1 MFSWLRLRHLRR
13 KAEKLERQEQRRWR
27 QRRAG
32 GGSITITA
40 SGPGT
45 VIAANTI
52 NGNLTIT
59 NSRIDIENTQGRHVD
74 EPRNG
79 EEST

>member
-13 KAEKLERQEQRRWR
+13 KAAKLDRQEQ
-27 QRRAG
+27 QRRVYRNGDA
-32 GGSITITA
+32 SVIITA

-59 NSRIDIENTQGRHVD
+59 NGEIHIDSEQDDH
-74 EPRNG
+74 EP
-79 EEST
+79 

>member
-1 MFSWLRLRHLRR
+1 MFSWLRLRYLRR
-13 KAEKLERQEQRRWR
+13 KAEKLERQQQQRYEH
-27 QRRAG
+27 RAAG
-32 GGSITITA
+32 ASVIITA

-59 NSRIDIENTQGRHVD
+59 NGEIHIDSEQDDH
-74 EPRNG
+74 
-79 EEST
+79 ES

>member
-1 MFSWLRLRHLRR
+1 MFRWLRLQYLRR
-13 KAEKLERQEQRRWR
+13 KAAKWERQERRRQWR
-27 QRRAG
+27 SAD
-32 GGSITITA
+32 GSVVINA

-59 NSRIDIENTQGRHVD
+59 NGQVSIESD
-74 EPRNG
+74 EDDDR
-79 EEST
+79 S